1 MELINQRGY
10 YRGVITGN
18 AFNQSSGGFPQ
29 EELALRADEV
39 CDPDSDEWF
48 PADPEANE
56 ITWYGVLID
65 SKDKETRNNQQLKKV
80 TGWDGADLM
89 VLREMNLIGV
99 PIQFRVEPNTW
110 NGITTLRATWIDP
123 IGASPSGNRLTNID
137 ASDVAALQARYA
149 SVLASTKVAAK
160 PVSAV
165 SAPVSAPKTVTKPAA
180 KKPVAK
186 KPTAKKPTTPKA
198 PKTVVGKCNA
208 DEAYTTCYNLKR
220 DDVTDDA
227 LNDIWLAEVAK
238 VNADESKITD
248 EQWYV
253 IKETV
258 LGQVSKV

>member
-1 MELINQRGY
+1 MELINQKGY

-39 CDPDSDEWF
+39 YDPDSGEYL

-56 ITWYGVLID
+56 ITWYGVLIGGN
-65 SKDKETRNNQQLKKV
+65 DKFTANAKQLSKV
-80 TGWDGADLM
+80 TGWSGADFMELM
-89 VLREMNLIGV
+89 EADFTDV
-99 PIQFRVEPNTW
+99 PIQFKVKPNTW
-110 NGITTLRATWIDP
+110 NEVTTLKADWIDP
-123 IGASPSGNRLTNID
+123 IGASPSGNRLTNLD
-137 ASDVAALQARYA
+137 KADVTKLQQRYA
-149 SVLASTKVAAK
+149 SVLAANKTAPK

-165 SAPVSAPKTVTKPAA
+165 SAPKTAPKPKTTKPKAT
-180 KKPVAK
+180 
-186 KPTAKKPTTPKA
+186 KPTATKA

-208 DEAYTTCYNLKR
+208 DEAYTACYNLKR

-238 VNADESKITD
+238 VNADESKIT
-248 EQWYV
+248 EPEWYQ
-253 IKETV
+253 IKEVV